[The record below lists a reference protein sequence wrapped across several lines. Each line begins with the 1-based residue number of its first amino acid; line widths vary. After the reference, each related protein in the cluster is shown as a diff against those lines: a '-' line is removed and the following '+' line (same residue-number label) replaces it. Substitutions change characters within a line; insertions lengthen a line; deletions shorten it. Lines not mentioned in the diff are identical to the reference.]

1 MQKSLFITKS
11 IALCLLIVCAH
22 LANAQ
27 SITTNRNLVGMEHN
41 LLFSANNRFTV
52 TQTGNATVD
61 LDRLFD
67 GKFEPSYSG
76 NGVTTNNPTVILIE
90 DLPNH
95 HTQAKAIVGWSTR
108 YWNAKNFKIEG
119 YNVYGTEGWRTLA
132 DYTSNDFS
140 SYEFQMQLPSG
151 SYTKLRFTFYSA
163 TGENGRIGLSEIFFL
178 HPEVSL
184 PYYGLKHGWELR
196 GEDLYRRTGNIGIGV
211 DDPKAKLHVDGNI
224 LANEIKVQ
232 AQTADF
238 VFEEDYQL
246 KSLEEVEQFVH
257 KNKHLPDVPSAQ
269 QMEENGV
276 GLSEMNKLLLQK
288 IEELTL
294 YVIELKK
301 NQKLQLHQNNKLEKQ
316 IIELNNQLNSLKNE

>member
-1 MQKSLFITKS
+1 MRKLIFIGKSVSLT
-11 IALCLLIVCAH
+11 LLILCAFFVKS
-22 LANAQ
+22 Q
-27 SITTNRNLVGMEHN
+27 TITTNRNVVGMEHN
-41 LLFSANNRFTV
+41 LLFNATNRFTV

-67 GKFEPSYSG
+67 GKFQPSYSG
-76 NGVTTNNPTVILIE
+76 NGVTTNTPTVILIE

-95 HTQAKAIVGWSTR
+95 HTQAKAIIGWSTR

-132 DYTSNDFS
+132 DYTSIDYS
-140 SYEFQMQLPSG
+140 SFEFQMQLPSG

-163 TGENGRIGLSEIFFL
+163 AGVNGRIGLSEIFFL
-178 HPEVSL
+178 HPEVSF

-196 GEDLYRRTGNIGIGV
+196 EDDLYRRTGNVGIGI

-224 LANEIKVQ
+224 LAKEIKVE

-238 VFEEDYQL
+238 VFEDNYQL
-246 KSLEEVEQFVH
+246 KDLSEVEEFITT
-257 KNKHLPDVPSAQ
+257 NKHLPDIPSAK
-269 QMEENGV
+269 QMKENGV

-288 IEELTL
+288 VEELTL
-294 YVIELKK
+294 YVISLEK
-301 NQKLQLHQNNKLEKQ
+301 NQKQQQNHNNKLEQKISELCNQ
-316 IIELNNQLNSLKNE
+316 IKSLKNE